1 MSTGA
6 TFHIHSIFLSP
17 SHESAQSVSKKELH
31 AGRLS
36 LMDTSLKLLYTVY
49 WIQRTQ
55 ARTEY
60 VGLILENRKI
70 ASRQKSVV
78 FPVLGSTCKHASCP
92 RIAAM

>member
-1 MSTGA
+1 
-6 TFHIHSIFLSP
+6 
-17 SHESAQSVSKKELH
+17 
-31 AGRLS
+31 
-36 LMDTSLKLLYTVY
+36 MDTSLILLYTVY
-49 WIQRTQ
+49 WIQKWKIQRTQ

-92 RIAAM
+92 RIAAMWAGVQPSGDFSE